1 MKQEHGW
8 TDVVIKPTVGAGS
21 FHAKHF
27 TADQDKE
34 AQAFLNEL
42 LADRDVM
49 IQVGCNKPY
58 QCGLFLA
65 CAFCSVWCA
74 LCGVFCL
81 SHSFHSFHSFH
92 WLTGSFGLTIDRNT

>member
-34 AQAFLNEL
+34 AQAFLNAL

-58 QCGLFLA
+58 
-65 CAFCSVWCA
+65 
-74 LCGVFCL
+74 
-81 SHSFHSFHSFH
+81 
-92 WLTGSFGLTIDRNT
+92 